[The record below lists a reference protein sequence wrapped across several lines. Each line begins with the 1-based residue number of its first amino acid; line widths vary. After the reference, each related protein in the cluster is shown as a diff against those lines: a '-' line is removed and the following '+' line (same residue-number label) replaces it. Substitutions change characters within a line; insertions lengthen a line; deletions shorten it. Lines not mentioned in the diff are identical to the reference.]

1 MKIFKK
7 VKKSAALLSLVGAI
21 GLSVPAVTVLADTV
35 YYNGTAIYW
44 SHGRT
49 AGVYSYST
57 VQTSVYT
64 HGATANSTFS
74 GWKSPG
80 VTANAKQYVG
90 LGQAVAYWNVK

>member
-1 MKIFKK
+1 MLHDVVQRKK
-7 VKKSAALLSLVGAI
+7 FYTLV
-21 GLSVPAVTVLADTV
+21 LQKCLTRSVLADTV

>member
-57 VQTSVYT
+57 VWPS
-64 HGATANSTFS
+64 
-74 GWKSPG
+74 
-80 VTANAKQYVG
+80 
-90 LGQAVAYWNVK
+90 QAFL